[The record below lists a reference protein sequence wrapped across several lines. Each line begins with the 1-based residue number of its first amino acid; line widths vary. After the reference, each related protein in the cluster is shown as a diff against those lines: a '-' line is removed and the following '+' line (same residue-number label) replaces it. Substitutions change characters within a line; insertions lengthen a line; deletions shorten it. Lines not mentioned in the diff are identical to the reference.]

1 MNITDLKRDEKAQIT
16 SLGNLDKKF
25 IGRLMDLGIYES
37 AAVVMLNCLTF
48 NKLYVIEVDEIELC
62 LREEDAKQI
71 EVKKW
76 FIY

>member
-25 IGRLMDLGIYES
+25 ISRLMDLGIYES
-37 AAVVMLNCLTF
+37 AEVVMLNCLTF

-71 EVKKW
+71 EVKK
-76 FIY
+76 

>member
-37 AAVVMLNCLTF
+37 AEVVMLNWLTF